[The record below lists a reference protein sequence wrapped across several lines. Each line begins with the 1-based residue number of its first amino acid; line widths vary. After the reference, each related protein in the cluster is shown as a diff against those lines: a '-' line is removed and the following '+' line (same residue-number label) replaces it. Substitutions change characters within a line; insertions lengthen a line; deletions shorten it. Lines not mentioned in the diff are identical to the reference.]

1 MSSCIESIKSSLMI
15 QPGKEKKIFYLLCL
29 YHLIIWTIIPY
40 FSNKNLPLDVIEAL
54 AWGQDF
60 DLGYNKHPPLSAW
73 IPGLLFKIFGNKD
86 WIYYLLS
93 QVFILIS
100 FIFLWKLSSFFL
112 NKKSHILLSI
122 LAIEGIAFYTFDT
135 PQFNVNIC
143 QIPLWIGT
151 VYFFFKSIKD
161 NKITDWIF
169 LGVFA
174 ALGFLT
180 KYIFVYLLISLF
192 FYLIFILTKKK
203 RINFKFLYALL
214 IFFLITAPHFK
225 WLIQNDF
232 TTLYYALKRGG
243 LNEFNIYNHLLN
255 PIKFLINQITILLPF
270 LLLIYFLIKKIKIRL
285 PLNNEKFIFLLFSFL
300 LPFLL
305 ILITSIITGSRIRT
319 MWMIPFY
326 SLIGI
331 FFIFLYQD
339 QINFKKIKNFIIL
352 LIIFLIVS
360 PILYSLRSIYSDSR
374 TSYEGR
380 KIASQI
386 EREWKTISKDKI
398 SNVGFSEWYAGNLSY
413 QLSNRP
419 KVFLEENNDFYKKP
433 AVIIAKDIGPS
444 LCNRKNINIKNILY
458 KKIDDHDVCFIF

>member
-1 MSSCIESIKSSLMI
+1 MM
-15 QPGKEKKIFYLLCL
+15 QPGKEKNIFYLLCL
-29 YHLIIWTIIPY
+29 YHLIIWTIVPY
-40 FSNKNLPLDVIEAL
+40 LSNKNLPLDVIEAL

-93 QVFILIS
+93 QVFIVIS

-112 NKKSHILLSI
+112 KNKSQIVLSI
-122 LAIEGIAFYTFDT
+122 LAIEGIVFYTFET

-151 VYFFFKSIKD
+151 VYFFFKSMKN

-169 LGVFA
+169 LGSFA

-180 KYIFVYLLISLF
+180 KYIFAYLLISLF
-192 FYLIFILTKKK
+192 FYLIFISLKKK
-203 RINFKFLYALL
+203 NNNFNFLYALL
-214 IFFLITAPHFK
+214 IFFLITAPHFQ

-232 TTLYYALKRGG
+232 TTIYYALKRGG
-243 LNEFNIYNHLLN
+243 LNEASNYNHLLN
-255 PIKFLINQITILLPF
+255 PFKFIISQITVLLPF
-270 LLLIYFLIKKIKIRL
+270 LLLIYLLIKRIKIKL

-300 LPFLL
+300 LPFFL
-305 ILITSIITGSRIRT
+305 ILITSVITGSRIRT

-326 SLIGI
+326 SLISI
-331 FFIFLYQD
+331 FFVFLYQD
-339 QINFKKIKNFIIL
+339 QINLKKLKKFNIL

-360 PILYSLRSIYSDSR
+360 PTLYSLRSIYNDTR
-374 TSYEGR
+374 TGYEGK
-380 KIASQI
+380 KIALQI
-386 EREWKTISKDKI
+386 EKEWKTISKDEI

-419 KVFLEENNDFYKKP
+419 KVFLEENNNFYKKP
-433 AVIIAKDIGPS
+433 AIIIAKDIGPS
-444 LCNRKNINIKNILY
+444 LCSRKNINVKNIVY
-458 KKIDDHDVCFIF
+458 KKIDSHDVCFIY

>member
-1 MSSCIESIKSSLMI
+1 MI

-29 YHLIIWTIIPY
+29 YHLIIWTIVPY
-40 FSNKNLPLDVIEAL
+40 YSNKNLPLDVIEAL

-73 IPGLLFKIFGNKD
+73 VPGLLFKIFGNKD

-93 QVFILIS
+93 QVFIVIS

-112 NKKSHILLSI
+112 KKNYQILLSV
-122 LAIEGIAFYTFDT
+122 LTIEGIAFFTFET

-151 VYFFFKSIKD
+151 VYFFFKSIRK

-169 LGVFA
+169 LGVFS

-180 KYIFVYLLISLF
+180 KYIFAYLLISLF
-192 FYLIFILTKKK
+192 FYLVFIFLIKKK
-203 RINFKFLYALL
+203 INFNSLYALL
-214 IFFLITAPHFK
+214 TFFLITLPHFQ

-232 TTLYYALKRGG
+232 TTIYYAVKRGG

-255 PIKFLINQITILLPF
+255 PLKFLTSQIAISLPF
-270 LLLIYFLIKKIKIRL
+270 LLLGYFLIKKIKIKL
-285 PLNNEKFIFLLFSFL
+285 PFNNEKFIFLIFSFI
-300 LPFLL
+300 LPFFL
-305 ILITSIITGSRIRT
+305 ILITSIISGSRIRT

-326 SLIGI
+326 SLIGV

-339 QINFKKIKNFIIL
+339 QINLKKLKKFYII
-352 LIIFLIVS
+352 LIIFLVIS
-360 PILYSLRSIYSDSR
+360 PTLYSLRSIYKDSR
-374 TSYEGR
+374 TGYEGK
-380 KIASQI
+380 KIALQI
-386 EREWKTISKDKI
+386 EKEWKTISKEKI

-419 KVFLEENNDFYKKP
+419 KVFLEENNNFYKKP
-433 AVIIAKDIGPS
+433 AVIIAKDIGPT
-444 LCNRKNINIKNILY
+444 LCNRKNINVKKIVY
-458 KKIDDHDVCFIF
+458 KKIDNHDVCFIF

>member
-1 MSSCIESIKSSLMI
+1 MI

-29 YHLIIWTIIPY
+29 YHLIIWTIVPY

-93 QVFILIS
+93 QVFIVIS

-112 NKKSHILLSI
+112 KKNYQILLSI
-122 LAIEGIAFYTFDT
+122 LTIEGIAFFTFET

-151 VYFFFKSIKD
+151 VYFFFKSIKK

-169 LGVFA
+169 LGVFS

-180 KYIFVYLLISLF
+180 KYIFAYLLISLF
-192 FYLIFILTKKK
+192 FYLVFIFRVKKK
-203 RINFKFLYALL
+203 INYNSLYALL
-214 IFFLITAPHFK
+214 AFFLITLPHFQ

-232 TTLYYALKRGG
+232 TTIYYAVKRGG

-255 PIKFLINQITILLPF
+255 PLKFLTSQIVISLPF
-270 LLLIYFLIKKIKIRL
+270 LLLGYFLIKKIIIKL
-285 PLNNEKFIFLLFSFL
+285 PFNNEKFIFLIFSFI
-300 LPFLL
+300 LPFFL
-305 ILITSIITGSRIRT
+305 ILITSIISGSKIRT

-326 SLIGI
+326 SLIGV

-339 QINFKKIKNFIIL
+339 QINLKKLKKFNII
-352 LIIFLIVS
+352 LIIFLVIS
-360 PILYSLRSIYSDSR
+360 PTLYSLRSIYKDSR
-374 TSYEGR
+374 TGYEGK
-380 KIASQI
+380 KIALQI
-386 EREWKTISKDKI
+386 EKEWKTISKEKI
-398 SNVGFSEWYAGNLSY
+398 SNVGYSEWYAGNLSY

-419 KVFLEENNDFYKKP
+419 KVFFEENNNFYKKP
-433 AVIIAKDIGPS
+433 AVIIAKDIGPT
-444 LCNRKNINIKNILY
+444 LCNRKNINIKNIVY
-458 KKIDDHDVCFIF
+458 KKIENHDVCFIF

>member
-1 MSSCIESIKSSLMI
+1 MI

-192 FYLIFILTKKK
+192 FYLIFILTRKK

-270 LLLIYFLIKKIKIRL
+270 LLLIFFLIKKIKIRL

>member
-1 MSSCIESIKSSLMI
+1 MI

-29 YHLIIWTIIPY
+29 YHLIIWTLVPY

-86 WIYYLLS
+86 WVYYLLS
-93 QVFILIS
+93 QIFIVIS

-112 NKKSHILLSI
+112 KKKSQILLSV
-122 LAIEGIAFYTFDT
+122 LTIEGIAFYTFET

-151 VYFFFKSIKD
+151 IYFFLKSIKN
-161 NKITDWIF
+161 NKIADWIF
-169 LGVFA
+169 LGTFS

-192 FYLIFILTKKK
+192 FYLIYIFFIRKK
-203 RINFKFLYALL
+203 INFNFLYTVL
-214 IFFLITAPHFK
+214 IFFLITAPHFQ
-225 WLIQNDF
+225 WLLQNDF
-232 TTLYYALKRGG
+232 TTIYYALKRGG

-255 PIKFLINQITILLPF
+255 PFKFLINQISILLPF
-270 LLLIYFLIKKIKIRL
+270 LLLIYLLIKKIKIKL
-285 PLNNEKFIFLLFSFL
+285 PFDNQKFIFLLFSFL
-300 LPFLL
+300 LPFFL
-305 ILITSIITGSRIRT
+305 ILITSMVTGSRIRT

-326 SLIGI
+326 SLIGV

-339 QINFKKIKNFIIL
+339 SINLKKLKSFNIL
-352 LIIFLIVS
+352 LIIFLIIS
-360 PILYSLRSIYSDSR
+360 PTLYSLRSIYNDSR
-374 TSYEGR
+374 TGYEGK
-380 KIASQI
+380 KIALQI
-386 EREWKTISKDKI
+386 EKEWKTISKDEI

-413 QLSNRP
+413 HLSNRP
-419 KVFLEENNDFYKKP
+419 KVFLEENNKFYKKP

-444 LCNRKNINIKNILY
+444 LCNRKNINVKNIVY
-458 KKIDDHDVCFIF
+458 KKIDNHDVCFIF

>member
-1 MSSCIESIKSSLMI
+1 MI
-15 QPGKEKKIFYLLCL
+15 RPGNEKKIFYILCL
-29 YHLIIWTIIPY
+29 YHLIIWTFVPY

-60 DLGYNKHPPLSAW
+60 YLGYNKHPPLSAW

-93 QVFILIS
+93 QVFIVIS
-100 FIFLWKLSSFFL
+100 FIFLWKLSSLFFK
-112 NKKSHILLSI
+112 KKSQILLSI

-151 VYFFFKSIKD
+151 VYFFFKSIKN
-161 NKITDWIF
+161 NKIINWIF
-169 LGVFA
+169 LGVFS

-180 KYIFVYLLISLF
+180 KYIFAYLLISLF
-192 FYLIFILTKKK
+192 FYLIFISTKKK
-203 RINFKFLYALL
+203 KISFNFLYALL
-214 IFFLITAPHFK
+214 SFLLITIPHLQ

-232 TTLYYALKRGG
+232 TTLYYAIKRGG

-255 PIKFLINQITILLPF
+255 PVKFLMNQIIVLLPF
-270 LLLIYFLIKKIKIRL
+270 LLLIHILIKKIKVKL
-285 PLNNEKFIFLLFSFL
+285 PINNEKFIFLLFSFL
-300 LPFLL
+300 IPFFL

-326 SLIGI
+326 YLIGI
-331 FFIFLYQD
+331 FFIFLYQNE
-339 QINFKKIKNFIIL
+339 INSKKFKNFFIL

-374 TSYEGR
+374 TSYDGK
-380 KIASQI
+380 KIALQV
-386 EREWKTISKDKI
+386 EQEWKNISKDKI

-413 QLSNRP
+413 QLGNRP

-433 AVIIAKDIGPS
+433 AVIIAKDIGLS
-444 LCNRKNINIKNILY
+444 LCNRKNTNIKNILY
-458 KKIDDHDVCFIF
+458 KKIDNHDVCFIF

>member
-1 MSSCIESIKSSLMI
+1 MI

-180 KYIFVYLLISLF
+180 KYIFIYLLISLF

-232 TTLYYALKRGG
+232 ATLYYALKRGG

-331 FFIFLYQD
+331 FFIFIYQD

-386 EREWKTISKDKI
+386 EKEWKTISKDKI

-433 AVIIAKDIGPS
+433 AVIIAKDIGPT
-444 LCNRKNINIKNILY
+444 LCNRKNTNIKNILY

>member
-1 MSSCIESIKSSLMI
+1 MI
-15 QPGKEKKIFYLLCL
+15 RPGNEKKIFYILCL
-29 YHLIIWTIIPY
+29 YHLIIWTFVPY

-60 DLGYNKHPPLSAW
+60 YLGYNKHPPLSAW

-93 QVFILIS
+93 QVFIVIS
-100 FIFLWKLSSFFL
+100 FIFLWKLSSLFFK
-112 NKKSHILLSI
+112 KKSQILLSI

-151 VYFFFKSIKD
+151 VYFFFKSIKN
-161 NKITDWIF
+161 NKIINWIF
-169 LGVFA
+169 LGVFS

-180 KYIFVYLLISLF
+180 KYIFAYLLISLF
-192 FYLIFILTKKK
+192 FYLIFISTKKK
-203 RINFKFLYALL
+203 KISFNFLYALL
-214 IFFLITAPHFK
+214 SFLLITIPHLQ

-232 TTLYYALKRGG
+232 TTLYYAIKRGG

-255 PIKFLINQITILLPF
+255 PVKFLMNQIIVLLPF
-270 LLLIYFLIKKIKIRL
+270 LLLIHILIKKIKVKL
-285 PLNNEKFIFLLFSFL
+285 PINNEKFIFLLFSFL
-300 LPFLL
+300 IPFFL

-331 FFIFLYQD
+331 FFIFLYQNE
-339 QINFKKIKNFIIL
+339 INSKKFKNFFIL

-374 TSYEGR
+374 TSYDGK
-380 KIASQI
+380 KIALQV
-386 EREWKTISKDKI
+386 EQEWKNISKDKI

-413 QLSNRP
+413 QLGNRP

-433 AVIIAKDIGPS
+433 AVIIAKDIGLS
-444 LCNRKNINIKNILY
+444 LCNRKNKNIKNILY
-458 KKIDDHDVCFIF
+458 KKIDNHDVCFIF

>member
-1 MSSCIESIKSSLMI
+1 MI
-15 QPGKEKKIFYLLCL
+15 RPGNEKKIFYILCL
-29 YHLIIWTIIPY
+29 YHLIIWTFVPY

-54 AWGQDF
+54 AWGQNF
-60 DLGYNKHPPLSAW
+60 YLGYNKHPPLSAW

-93 QVFILIS
+93 QVFIVIS
-100 FIFLWKLSSFFL
+100 FIFLWKLSSLFFK
-112 NKKSHILLSI
+112 KKSQILLSI

-151 VYFFFKSIKD
+151 VYFFFKSIKN
-161 NKITDWIF
+161 NKIINWIF
-169 LGVFA
+169 LGVFS

-180 KYIFVYLLISLF
+180 KYIFAYLLISLF
-192 FYLIFILTKKK
+192 FYLIFISTKKK
-203 RINFKFLYALL
+203 KISFNFLYALL
-214 IFFLITAPHFK
+214 SFLLITIPHLQ

-232 TTLYYALKRGG
+232 TTLYYAIKRGG

-255 PIKFLINQITILLPF
+255 PVKFLMNQIIVLLPF
-270 LLLIYFLIKKIKIRL
+270 LLLIYILVKKIKVKL
-285 PLNNEKFIFLLFSFL
+285 PINNEKFIFLLFSFL
-300 LPFLL
+300 IPFFL

-331 FFIFLYQD
+331 FFIFLYQNE
-339 QINFKKIKNFIIL
+339 INSKKFKKFFIL

-374 TSYEGR
+374 TSYDGK
-380 KIASQI
+380 KIALQV
-386 EREWKTISKDKI
+386 EQEWKNISKDKI

-413 QLSNRP
+413 QLGNRP

-444 LCNRKNINIKNILY
+444 LCNRKNTNIKNILY
-458 KKIDDHDVCFIF
+458 KKIDNHDVCFIF

>member
-1 MSSCIESIKSSLMI
+1 MI

-29 YHLIIWTIIPY
+29 YHLIIWTIVPY
-40 FSNKNLPLDVIEAL
+40 YSNKNLPLDVIEAL

-93 QVFILIS
+93 QVFIVIS

-112 NKKSHILLSI
+112 KKNYQILLSV
-122 LAIEGIAFYTFDT
+122 LTIEGIAFFTFET

-151 VYFFFKSIKD
+151 VYFFFKSIKK

-169 LGVFA
+169 LGVFS

-180 KYIFVYLLISLF
+180 KYIFAYLLISLF
-192 FYLIFILTKKK
+192 FYLVFIFLIKKK
-203 RINFKFLYALL
+203 INFNSLYALL
-214 IFFLITAPHFK
+214 TFFLITLPHFQ

-232 TTLYYALKRGG
+232 TTIYYAVKRGG

-255 PIKFLINQITILLPF
+255 PLKFLTSQIAISLPF
-270 LLLIYFLIKKIKIRL
+270 LLLGYFLIKKIKIKL
-285 PLNNEKFIFLLFSFL
+285 PFNNEKFIFLIFSFI
-300 LPFLL
+300 LPFFL
-305 ILITSIITGSRIRT
+305 ILITSIISGSRIRT

-326 SLIGI
+326 SLIGV

-339 QINFKKIKNFIIL
+339 QINLKKLKKFNIL
-352 LIIFLIVS
+352 LIIFLVIS
-360 PILYSLRSIYSDSR
+360 PTLYSLRSVYNDTR
-374 TSYEGR
+374 TGYEGK
-380 KIASQI
+380 KIALQI
-386 EREWKTISKDKI
+386 EKEWKTISKEKI
-398 SNVGFSEWYAGNLSY
+398 SHVGFSEWYAGNLSY

-419 KVFLEENNDFYKKP
+419 KVFLEENNNFYKKP
-433 AVIIAKDIGPS
+433 AVIIAKDIGPT
-444 LCNRKNINIKNILY
+444 LCNRKNINVKNIVY
-458 KKIDDHDVCFIF
+458 KKIDNHDVCFIF

>member
-1 MSSCIESIKSSLMI
+1 MI

-29 YHLIIWTIIPY
+29 YHLIIWTLVPY

-86 WIYYLLS
+86 WVYYLLS
-93 QVFILIS
+93 QIFIVIS

-112 NKKSHILLSI
+112 KKKSQILLSV
-122 LAIEGIAFYTFDT
+122 LTIEGIAFYTFET

-151 VYFFFKSIKD
+151 IYFFLKSIKN
-161 NKITDWIF
+161 NKIADWIF
-169 LGVFA
+169 LGTFS

-192 FYLIFILTKKK
+192 FYLIYIFFIRKK
-203 RINFKFLYALL
+203 INFNFLYTVL
-214 IFFLITAPHFK
+214 IFFLITAPHFQ
-225 WLIQNDF
+225 WLLQNDF
-232 TTLYYALKRGG
+232 TTIYYALKRGG

-255 PIKFLINQITILLPF
+255 PFKFLINQISILLPF
-270 LLLIYFLIKKIKIRL
+270 LLLIYLLIKKIKIKL
-285 PLNNEKFIFLLFSFL
+285 PFDNQKFIFLLFSFL
-300 LPFLL
+300 LPFFL
-305 ILITSIITGSRIRT
+305 ILITSMVTGSRIRT

-326 SLIGI
+326 SLIGV

-339 QINFKKIKNFIIL
+339 CINLKKLKNFNIL
-352 LIIFLIVS
+352 LIIFLVIS
-360 PILYSLRSIYSDSR
+360 PTLYSLRSIYNDSR
-374 TSYEGR
+374 TGYEGK
-380 KIASQI
+380 KIALQI
-386 EREWKTISKDKI
+386 EKEWKTISKDEI

-413 QLSNRP
+413 HLSNRP
-419 KVFLEENNDFYKKP
+419 KVFLEENNKFYKKP

-444 LCNRKNINIKNILY
+444 LCNRKNINVKNIVY
-458 KKIDDHDVCFIF
+458 KKIDNHDVCFIF

>member
-1 MSSCIESIKSSLMI
+1 MI

-29 YHLIIWTIIPY
+29 YHLIIWTLVPY

-86 WIYYLLS
+86 WVYYLLS
-93 QVFILIS
+93 QIFIVIS

-112 NKKSHILLSI
+112 KKKSQILLSV
-122 LAIEGIAFYTFDT
+122 LTIEGIAFYTFET

-151 VYFFFKSIKD
+151 IYFFLKSIKN
-161 NKITDWIF
+161 NKIADWIF
-169 LGVFA
+169 LGTFS

-180 KYIFVYLLISLF
+180 KYIFAYLLISLF
-192 FYLIFILTKKK
+192 FYLIYIFFIRKK
-203 RINFKFLYALL
+203 INFNFLYTVL
-214 IFFLITAPHFK
+214 IFFLITAPHFQ
-225 WLIQNDF
+225 WLLQNDF
-232 TTLYYALKRGG
+232 TTIYYALKRGG

-255 PIKFLINQITILLPF
+255 PFKFLINQISILLPF
-270 LLLIYFLIKKIKIRL
+270 LLLIYLLIKKIKIKL
-285 PLNNEKFIFLLFSFL
+285 PFDNQKFIFLLFSFL
-300 LPFLL
+300 LPFFL
-305 ILITSIITGSRIRT
+305 ILITSMVTGSRIRT

-326 SLIGI
+326 SLIGV

-339 QINFKKIKNFIIL
+339 SINLKKLKSFNIL
-352 LIIFLIVS
+352 LIIFLIIS
-360 PILYSLRSIYSDSR
+360 PTLYSLRSIYNDSR
-374 TSYEGR
+374 TGYEGK
-380 KIASQI
+380 KIALQI
-386 EREWKTISKDKI
+386 EKEWKTISKDEI

-413 QLSNRP
+413 HLSNRP
-419 KVFLEENNDFYKKP
+419 KVFLEENNNFYKKP

-444 LCNRKNINIKNILY
+444 LCNRKNINVKNIVY
-458 KKIDDHDVCFIF
+458 KKIDNHDVCFIF

>member
-1 MSSCIESIKSSLMI
+1 MI

-29 YHLIIWTIIPY
+29 YHLIIWTLIPY

-60 DLGYNKHPPLSAW
+60 ELGYNKHPPLSAW

-93 QVFILIS
+93 QVFIVIS
-100 FIFLWKLSSFFL
+100 FLFLWKLSSLFL
-112 NKKSHILLSI
+112 KKKTQILLSI
-122 LAIEGIAFYTFDT
+122 LATEGIAFYTFDT

-161 NKITDWIF
+161 NKINDWIF
-169 LGVFA
+169 LGVFS

-180 KYIFVYLLISLF
+180 KYIFAYLLISLF
-192 FYLIFILTKKK
+192 FYLIFISIKKK
-203 RINFKFLYALL
+203 KINFNFLYTLL
-214 IFFLITAPHFK
+214 IFFLITAPHFQ

-232 TTLYYALKRGG
+232 TTIYYALKRGG
-243 LNEFNIYNHLLN
+243 LNEVSIYNHLLN
-255 PIKFLINQITILLPF
+255 PFKFLINQITILLPF
-270 LLLIYFLIKKIKIRL
+270 FLLIYFLIKRIKIKL
-285 PLNNEKFIFLLFSFL
+285 PLNNEKFTFLLFSFL
-300 LPFLL
+300 LPFFL
-305 ILITSIITGSRIRT
+305 ILITSAITGSRIRT

-331 FFIFLYQD
+331 FFIFLYQNK
-339 QINFKKIKNFIIL
+339 INYKKLKNFNIL
-352 LIIFLIVS
+352 LIIFLIMS
-360 PILYSLRSIYSDSR
+360 PALYSLRSIYLDSR
-374 TSYEGR
+374 TGYEG
-380 KIASQI
+380 KKMALLI
-386 EREWKTISKDKI
+386 EKEWKTISKDNI
-398 SNVGFSEWYAGNLSY
+398 FNVGFSEWYAGNLSY

-419 KVFLEENNDFYKKP
+419 KVFLEENNNFYKKP

-444 LCNRKNINIKNILY
+444 LCNRKNINIKNIVY
-458 KKIDDHDVCFIF
+458 KKIDNHDVCFIF

>member
-1 MSSCIESIKSSLMI
+1 MI

-29 YHLIIWTIIPY
+29 YHLIIWTLIPY

-60 DLGYNKHPPLSAW
+60 ELGYNKHPPLSAW

-93 QVFILIS
+93 QVFIVIS
-100 FIFLWKLSSFFL
+100 FLFLWKLSSLFL
-112 NKKSHILLSI
+112 KKKTQILLSI
-122 LAIEGIAFYTFDT
+122 LATEGIAFYTFDT

-161 NKITDWIF
+161 NKINDWIF
-169 LGVFA
+169 LGVFS

-180 KYIFVYLLISLF
+180 KYIFAYLLISLF
-192 FYLIFILTKKK
+192 FYLIFISIKKK
-203 RINFKFLYALL
+203 KINFNFLYTLL
-214 IFFLITAPHFK
+214 IFFLITAPHFQ

-232 TTLYYALKRGG
+232 TTIYYALKRGG
-243 LNEFNIYNHLLN
+243 LNEVSIYNHLLN
-255 PIKFLINQITILLPF
+255 PFKFLINQITILLPF
-270 LLLIYFLIKKIKIRL
+270 FLLIYFLIKRIKIKL
-285 PLNNEKFIFLLFSFL
+285 PLNNEKFTFLLFSFL
-300 LPFLL
+300 LPFFL
-305 ILITSIITGSRIRT
+305 ILITSTITGSKIRT

-331 FFIFLYQD
+331 FFIFLYQNK
-339 QINFKKIKNFIIL
+339 INYKKLKNFNIL
-352 LIIFLIVS
+352 LIIFLIIS
-360 PILYSLRSIYSDSR
+360 PALYSLRSIYLDNR
-374 TSYEGR
+374 TGYEG
-380 KIASQI
+380 KKMALLI
-386 EREWKTISKDKI
+386 EKEWKTISKDNI
-398 SNVGFSEWYAGNLSY
+398 FNVGFSEWYAGNLSY

-419 KVFLEENNDFYKKP
+419 KVFLEENNNFYKKP

-444 LCNRKNINIKNILY
+444 LCNRKNINIKNIVY
-458 KKIDDHDVCFIF
+458 KKIDNHDVCFIF

>member
-1 MSSCIESIKSSLMI
+1 MI

-29 YHLIIWTIIPY
+29 YHLIIWTLVPY

-86 WIYYLLS
+86 WVYYLLS
-93 QVFILIS
+93 QIFIVIS

-112 NKKSHILLSI
+112 KKKIQILLSV
-122 LAIEGIAFYTFDT
+122 LTIEGIAFYTFET

-151 VYFFFKSIKD
+151 IYFFLKSIKN
-161 NKITDWIF
+161 NKIADWIF
-169 LGVFA
+169 LGTFS

-192 FYLIFILTKKK
+192 FYLIYIFFIRKK
-203 RINFKFLYALL
+203 INFNFLYTVL
-214 IFFLITAPHFK
+214 IFFLITAPHFQ
-225 WLIQNDF
+225 WLIRNDF
-232 TTLYYALKRGG
+232 TTIYYALKRGG

-255 PIKFLINQITILLPF
+255 PFKFLISQILILLPF
-270 LLLIYFLIKKIKIRL
+270 LLLIYLLIKKIKIKL
-285 PLNNEKFIFLLFSFL
+285 PFDNQKFIFLLFSFL
-300 LPFLL
+300 LPFFL
-305 ILITSIITGSRIRT
+305 ILITSMVTGSRIRT

-326 SLIGI
+326 SLVGV

-339 QINFKKIKNFIIL
+339 SINLKKLKSFNIL

-360 PILYSLRSIYSDSR
+360 PTLYSLRSIYNDSR
-374 TSYEGR
+374 TGYEGK
-380 KIASQI
+380 KIALQI
-386 EREWKTISKDKI
+386 EKDWKAISKDEI

-413 QLSNRP
+413 HLSNRP
-419 KVFLEENNDFYKKP
+419 KVFLEENNNFYKKP
-433 AVIIAKDIGPS
+433 AVIIAKDIGPN
-444 LCNRKNINIKNILY
+444 LCNRKNINIKNIVY
-458 KKIDDHDVCFIF
+458 KKIDNHDVCFIF

>member
-1 MSSCIESIKSSLMI
+1 MI

-203 RINFKFLYALL
+203 IINFKFLYALL

-433 AVIIAKDIGPS
+433 AVIISKDIGPS

>member
-1 MSSCIESIKSSLMI
+1 MI

-29 YHLIIWTIIPY
+29 YHLIIWTLIPY

-60 DLGYNKHPPLSAW
+60 ELGYNKHPPLSAW

-93 QVFILIS
+93 QVFIVIS
-100 FIFLWKLSSFFL
+100 FLFLWKLSSLFL
-112 NKKSHILLSI
+112 KKKTQILLSI
-122 LAIEGIAFYTFDT
+122 LATEGIAFYTFDT

-161 NKITDWIF
+161 NKINDWIF
-169 LGVFA
+169 LGVFS

-180 KYIFVYLLISLF
+180 KYIFAYLLISLF
-192 FYLIFILTKKK
+192 FYLIFISIKKK
-203 RINFKFLYALL
+203 KINFNFLYTLL
-214 IFFLITAPHFK
+214 IFFLITAPHFQ

-232 TTLYYALKRGG
+232 TTIYYALKRGG
-243 LNEFNIYNHLLN
+243 LNEVSIYNHLLN
-255 PIKFLINQITILLPF
+255 PFKFLINQITNLLPF
-270 LLLIYFLIKKIKIRL
+270 FLLIYFLIKRIKIKL
-285 PLNNEKFIFLLFSFL
+285 PLNNEKFTFLLFSFL
-300 LPFLL
+300 LPFFL
-305 ILITSIITGSRIRT
+305 ILITSTITGSRIRT

-331 FFIFLYQD
+331 FFIFLYQNK
-339 QINFKKIKNFIIL
+339 INYKKLKNFNIL
-352 LIIFLIVS
+352 LIIFLIIS
-360 PILYSLRSIYSDSR
+360 PALYSLRSIYLDNR
-374 TSYEGR
+374 TGYEG
-380 KIASQI
+380 KKMALLI
-386 EREWKTISKDKI
+386 EKEWKTISKDNI
-398 SNVGFSEWYAGNLSY
+398 FNVGFSEWYAGNLSY

-419 KVFLEENNDFYKKP
+419 KVFLEENNNFYKKP

-444 LCNRKNINIKNILY
+444 LCNRKNINIKNIVY
-458 KKIDDHDVCFIF
+458 KKIDNHDVCFIF

>member
-1 MSSCIESIKSSLMI
+1 MM
-15 QPGKEKKIFYLLCL
+15 QPGKEKNIFYLLCL
-29 YHLIIWTIIPY
+29 YHLIIWTIVPY
-40 FSNKNLPLDVIEAL
+40 LSNKNLPLDVIEAL

-60 DLGYNKHPPLSAW
+60 NLGYNKHPPLSAW

-93 QVFILIS
+93 QVFIVIS

-112 NKKSHILLSI
+112 KNKSQIVLSI
-122 LAIEGIAFYTFDT
+122 LAMEGIVFYTFET

-151 VYFFFKSIKD
+151 VYFFFKSIKN

-169 LGVFA
+169 LGSFA

-180 KYIFVYLLISLF
+180 KYIFAYLLISLF
-192 FYLIFILTKKK
+192 FYLIFILSTKKNN
-203 RINFKFLYALL
+203 NFNFLYALL
-214 IFFLITAPHFK
+214 TFFLITAPHFQ

-232 TTLYYALKRGG
+232 NTVYYALKRGG
-243 LNEFNIYNHLLN
+243 LNEASIYNHLLN
-255 PIKFLINQITILLPF
+255 PFKFIINQIAVLLPF
-270 LLLIYFLIKKIKIRL
+270 LLLIYLLIKRIKIKL
-285 PLNNEKFIFLLFSFL
+285 SLNNEKFIFLLFSFL
-300 LPFLL
+300 LPFFL
-305 ILITSIITGSRIRT
+305 ILITSVITGSRIRT

-339 QINFKKIKNFIIL
+339 QINLKKLKKFNIL

-360 PILYSLRSIYSDSR
+360 PTLYSLRSIYNDTR
-374 TSYEGR
+374 TGYEGK
-380 KIASQI
+380 KIALQI
-386 EREWKTISKDKI
+386 EKEWKTISKDEI

-419 KVFLEENNDFYKKP
+419 KVFLEENNNFYKKP
-433 AVIIAKDIGPS
+433 AIIIAKDIGPS
-444 LCNRKNINIKNILY
+444 LCSRKNINVKNIVY
-458 KKIDDHDVCFIF
+458 KKIDSHDVCFIY

>member
-1 MSSCIESIKSSLMI
+1 MI

-29 YHLIIWTIIPY
+29 YHLIIWTLIPY

-60 DLGYNKHPPLSAW
+60 ELGYNKHPPLSAW

-93 QVFILIS
+93 QVFIVIS
-100 FIFLWKLSSFFL
+100 FLFLWKLSSLFL
-112 NKKSHILLSI
+112 KKKTQILLSI
-122 LAIEGIAFYTFDT
+122 LATEGIAFYTFDT

-161 NKITDWIF
+161 NKINDWIF
-169 LGVFA
+169 LGVFS

-180 KYIFVYLLISLF
+180 KYIFAYLLISLF
-192 FYLIFILTKKK
+192 FYLIFISIKKK
-203 RINFKFLYALL
+203 KINFNFLYTLS
-214 IFFLITAPHFK
+214 IFFLITAPHFQ

-232 TTLYYALKRGG
+232 TTIYYALKRGG
-243 LNEFNIYNHLLN
+243 LNEVSIYNHLLN
-255 PIKFLINQITILLPF
+255 PFKFLINQITILLPF
-270 LLLIYFLIKKIKIRL
+270 FLLIYFLIKRIKIKL
-285 PLNNEKFIFLLFSFL
+285 PLNNEKFTFLLFSFL
-300 LPFLL
+300 LPFFL
-305 ILITSIITGSRIRT
+305 ILITSTITGSRIRT

-331 FFIFLYQD
+331 FFIFLYQNK
-339 QINFKKIKNFIIL
+339 INYKKLKNFNIL
-352 LIIFLIVS
+352 LIIFLIIS
-360 PILYSLRSIYSDSR
+360 PALYSLRSIYLDNR
-374 TSYEGR
+374 TGYEG
-380 KIASQI
+380 KKMALLI
-386 EREWKTISKDKI
+386 EKEWKTISKDNI
-398 SNVGFSEWYAGNLSY
+398 FNVGFSEWYAGNLSY

-419 KVFLEENNDFYKKP
+419 KVFLEENNNFYKKP

-444 LCNRKNINIKNILY
+444 LCNRKNINIKNIVY
-458 KKIDDHDVCFIF
+458 KKIDNHDVCFIF

>member
-1 MSSCIESIKSSLMI
+1 MI

-29 YHLIIWTIIPY
+29 YHLIIWTLVPY

-86 WIYYLLS
+86 WVYYLLS
-93 QVFILIS
+93 QIFIVIS

-112 NKKSHILLSI
+112 KKKSQILLSV
-122 LAIEGIAFYTFDT
+122 LTIEGIAFYTFET

-151 VYFFFKSIKD
+151 IYFFLKSIKN
-161 NKITDWIF
+161 NKIADWIF
-169 LGVFA
+169 LGTFS

-192 FYLIFILTKKK
+192 FYLIYIFFIRKK
-203 RINFKFLYALL
+203 INFNFLYTVL
-214 IFFLITAPHFK
+214 IFFLITAPHFQ
-225 WLIQNDF
+225 WLLQNDF
-232 TTLYYALKRGG
+232 TTIYYALKRGG

-255 PIKFLINQITILLPF
+255 PFKFLINQISILLPF
-270 LLLIYFLIKKIKIRL
+270 LLLIYFLIKKIKIKL
-285 PLNNEKFIFLLFSFL
+285 PFDNQKFILLLFSFI
-300 LPFLL
+300 LPFFL
-305 ILITSIITGSRIRT
+305 ILITSMITGSRIRT

-326 SLIGI
+326 SLIGV

-339 QINFKKIKNFIIL
+339 CINLKKLKNFNIL
-352 LIIFLIVS
+352 LIIFLVIS
-360 PILYSLRSIYSDSR
+360 PTLYSLRSIYNDSR
-374 TSYEGR
+374 TGYEGK
-380 KIASQI
+380 KIALQI
-386 EREWKTISKDKI
+386 EKEWKTISKDKI

-413 QLSNRP
+413 HLSNRP
-419 KVFLEENNDFYKKP
+419 KVFLEENNNFYKKP
-433 AVIIAKDIGPS
+433 AVIIARDIGPS
-444 LCNRKNINIKNILY
+444 LCNRKNINVKNIVY
-458 KKIDDHDVCFIF
+458 KKIDNHDVCFIF

>member
-1 MSSCIESIKSSLMI
+1 MI
-15 QPGKEKKIFYLLCL
+15 QPGKEKKIFYLICL
-29 YHLIIWTIIPY
+29 YHLIIWTIVPY

-54 AWGQDF
+54 AWGQNF

-93 QVFILIS
+93 QVFIVIS

-112 NKKSHILLSI
+112 KKNYQILLSV
-122 LAIEGIAFYTFDT
+122 LTIEGIAFFTFET

-151 VYFFFKSIKD
+151 VYFFFKSIRK

-169 LGVFA
+169 LGVFS

-180 KYIFVYLLISLF
+180 KYIFAYLLISLF
-192 FYLIFILTKKK
+192 FYLVFIFLIKKK
-203 RINFKFLYALL
+203 INFNSLYALL
-214 IFFLITAPHFK
+214 TFFLITLPHFQ

-232 TTLYYALKRGG
+232 TTIYYAVKSGG

-255 PIKFLINQITILLPF
+255 PIKFLASQITISLPF
-270 LLLIYFLIKKIKIRL
+270 LLLGYFLIKKIKIKL
-285 PLNNEKFIFLLFSFL
+285 PFNNEKFIFLIFSFI
-300 LPFLL
+300 LPFFL
-305 ILITSIITGSRIRT
+305 ILITSIISGSRIRT

-326 SLIGI
+326 SLIGV

-339 QINFKKIKNFIIL
+339 QINLKKLKKFYII
-352 LIIFLIVS
+352 LIIFLVIS
-360 PILYSLRSIYSDSR
+360 PTLYSLRSIYKDSR
-374 TSYEGR
+374 TGYEGK
-380 KIASQI
+380 KIALQI
-386 EREWKTISKDKI
+386 EKEWKTISKEKI

-419 KVFLEENNDFYKKP
+419 KVFLEENNNFYKKP
-433 AVIIAKDIGPS
+433 AVIIAKDIGPT
-444 LCNRKNINIKNILY
+444 LCNRKNINDKNIVY
-458 KKIDDHDVCFIF
+458 KKIDNHDVCFIF

>member
-1 MSSCIESIKSSLMI
+1 MI
-15 QPGKEKKIFYLLCL
+15 RPGNEKKIFYILCL
-29 YHLIIWTIIPY
+29 YHLIIWTFVPY

-60 DLGYNKHPPLSAW
+60 YLGYNKHPPLSAW

-93 QVFILIS
+93 QVFIVIS
-100 FIFLWKLSSFFL
+100 FIFLWKLSSLFFK
-112 NKKSHILLSI
+112 KKSQILLSI

-151 VYFFFKSIKD
+151 VYFFFKSIKN
-161 NKITDWIF
+161 NKIINWIF
-169 LGVFA
+169 LGVFS

-180 KYIFVYLLISLF
+180 KYIFAYLLISLF
-192 FYLIFILTKKK
+192 FYLIFISTKKK
-203 RINFKFLYALL
+203 KISFNFLYALL
-214 IFFLITAPHFK
+214 SFLLITIPHLQ

-232 TTLYYALKRGG
+232 TTLYYAIKRGG

-255 PIKFLINQITILLPF
+255 PVKFLMNQIIVLLPF
-270 LLLIYFLIKKIKIRL
+270 LLLIYILVKKIKVKL
-285 PLNNEKFIFLLFSFL
+285 PINNEKFIFLLFSFL
-300 LPFLL
+300 IPFFL

-331 FFIFLYQD
+331 FFIFLYQN
-339 QINFKKIKNFIIL
+339 QINSKKFKNFFIL

-374 TSYEGR
+374 TSYDGK
-380 KIASQI
+380 KIALQV
-386 EREWKTISKDKI
+386 EQEWKNISKDKI

-413 QLSNRP
+413 QLGNRP

-433 AVIIAKDIGPS
+433 AVIIAKDIGLS
-444 LCNRKNINIKNILY
+444 LCNRKNTNIKNILY
-458 KKIDDHDVCFIF
+458 KKIDNHDVCFIF